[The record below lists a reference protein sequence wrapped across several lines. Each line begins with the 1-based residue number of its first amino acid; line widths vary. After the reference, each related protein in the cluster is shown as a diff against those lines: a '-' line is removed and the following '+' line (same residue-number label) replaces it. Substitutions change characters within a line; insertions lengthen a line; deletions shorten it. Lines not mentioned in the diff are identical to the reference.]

1 MLIVTHKPSRL
12 FGKFLVGN
20 CLSVNIFESSKY
32 FRESDLKLQELHI
45 GNERQIIFT
54 EVKNHHL
61 MTSLFKEDWHDPRD
75 SFYYT
80 QVANVRKEYEQ
91 YLNGHGQI
99 TEHCYRLW

>member
-1 MLIVTHKPSRL
+1 M
-12 FGKFLVGN
+12 
-20 CLSVNIFESSKY
+20 
-32 FRESDLKLQELHI
+32 
-45 GNERQIIFT
+45 
-54 EVKNHHL
+54 KNHYL

-91 YLNGHGQI
+91 YLNEHGQI